1 MMRPAALTLAGAA
14 VASLVAATAVLFR
27 MPLERAAALA
37 PVIVVTA
44 GATILLGVL
53 WTRIAV
59 DSLRR
64 QRHPK
69 RIVAAGV
76 GAFALLAAI
85 SFFLPAP
92 N

>member
-1 MMRPAALTLAGAA
+1 MMRPVALALAGGA

-27 MPLERAAALA
+27 MPFERAAVLA

-44 GATILLGVL
+44 GASLFLCLL
-53 WTRIAV
+53 WTKIALE
-59 DSLRR
+59 SLRR

-69 RIVAAGV
+69 RIVAAAV
-76 GAFALLAAI
+76 GALALLAVV
-85 SFFLPAP
+85 SFVVPAP